1 MTILSSEHA
10 LQKLIEGNKRYAD
23 GKPVYPN
30 QTMKR
35 REEVAKGQSPFAVI
49 ISCSDS
55 RVPPEIIFDQGLG
68 DLFVVRVAGNI
79 VDNMV
84 MASVE
89 YAAKHLNV
97 QLAVVLGHKSCG
109 AVDAAIKSDGSHGS
123 IDSLIKAIKPAVER
137 AKNQTGDLQDNA
149 VKANV
154 KIVVYQLKSSKP
166 ILCELVKNN
175 KLMIIGA
182 FYDLDSGLVD
192 TIT

>member
-1 MTILSSEHA
+1 MTILSNEHA
-10 LQKLIEGNKRYAD
+10 LQKLTEGNKRYAA

-35 REEVAKGQSPFAVI
+35 REEVAKNQSPFAVI

-55 RVPPEIIFDQGLG
+55 RVPPEIIFDRGLG

-79 VDNMV
+79 VGDVV
-84 MASVE
+84 MGSIE
-89 YAAKHLNV
+89 YAVEHLGV
-97 QLAVVLGHKSCG
+97 QLTVVLGHNRCG
-109 AVDAAIKSDGSHGS
+109 VVDAAIKSDGFHGS

-137 AKNQTGDLQDNA
+137 AKSQTGNLQDNA

-154 KIVVYQLKSSKP
+154 KIVVDQLKSSKP

>member
-1 MTILSSEHA
+1 MTILSSENA
-10 LQKLIEGNKRYAD
+10 LQKLMEGNKRYVAE
-23 GKPVYPN
+23 KPVYPN
-30 QTMKR
+30 QTTVR
-35 REEVAKGQSPFAVI
+35 RAEIAEGQHPFAI
-49 ISCSDS
+49 IVSCSDS

-68 DLFVVRVAGNI
+68 DLFVIRVAGNT

-89 YAAKHLNV
+89 YAAEHLNV
-97 QLAVVLGHKSCG
+97 QLALVLGHKRCG
-109 AVDAAIKSDGSHGS
+109 AVDAAIKSDGSRGS
-123 IDSLIKAIKPAVER
+123 IDNLIKAIKPAVEK

-154 KIVVYQLKSSKP
+154 KMVVDQLKSSKP
-166 ILCELVKNN
+166 ILCELVKDN

-192 TIT
+192 VIT